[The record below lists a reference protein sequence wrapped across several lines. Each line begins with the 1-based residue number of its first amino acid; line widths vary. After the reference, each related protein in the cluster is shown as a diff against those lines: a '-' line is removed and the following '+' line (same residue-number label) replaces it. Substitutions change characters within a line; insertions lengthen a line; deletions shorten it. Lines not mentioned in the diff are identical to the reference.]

1 MIEGVRAMNSLL
13 FFAGF
18 EVVVARATAS
28 PARKLARLC
37 RDNYRCKLMQQS
49 RVTKDATETDKFRKR
64 K

>member
-1 MIEGVRAMNSLL
+1 MIGSFRAMNSLL

-18 EVVVARATAS
+18 EVVAARSTAS

-37 RDNYRCKLMQQS
+37 RDNYRCKLVQQG
-49 RVTKDATETDKFRKR
+49 RITKDAKETDKFRKL